1 MSFAEII
8 KRIDDLVW
16 GPAMLILLVGTGI
29 FLTVYLKFL
38 PWRNLS
44 YAMRSALGKK
54 ARKKQKNGVSVF
66 SSLMSASAATIG
78 TGNIVGVATA
88 MYAGGPG
95 ALVWMW
101 ISAFFGFSTKFS
113 ECMLAMKY
121 RERNS
126 RGEIC
131 GGPMYTIK
139 NGFKHKK
146 PAKVLAFLFALF
158 AAAASF
164 GIGNMTQAN
173 SVTAALNESFH
184 INPWISGIIITIL
197 TFLIILGGIHSIA
210 RASDILVPVMAVVYI
225 LFSLIVIIGNWR
237 TLPQGIAQI
246 FVMAFDPKA
255 VGGGIIGTITV
266 SAANAVRYGVA
277 RGCFSNEAGMGS
289 AAITA
294 ASAEEND
301 PVRHGYIFMMDVFFD
316 TIIICT
322 MTGLVIAS
330 SGVLGTLGADG
341 KPLKGISLVTG
352 AFSTVLGR
360 YGSTAVD
367 IGIILFAF
375 STIIGWEYHGEKAVE
390 YLFHN
395 KKISII
401 LYRILYSALVMAG
414 SVTAL
419 ETVWNIS
426 DIMNACMAIPNL
438 ISLIVLAPVI
448 RKEVIRFQPVVEK
461 EKNQWK
467 EK

>member
-1 MSFAEII
+1 MTFSEWIE
-8 KRIDDLVW
+8 KIDQIVW
-16 GPAMLILLVGTGI
+16 GPFTLFLLVGTGI
-29 FLTVYLKFL
+29 FLTVYLHFM
-38 PWRNLS
+38 PWRNLG
-44 YAMRSALGKK
+44 YAMHSALGKK
-54 ARKKQKNGVSVF
+54 AREKKGKNNVSVF

-121 RERNS
+121 RERNK
-126 RGEIC
+126 RGEMC

-146 PAKVLAFLFALF
+146 IAGILAFLFALF
-158 AAAASF
+158 AMLASF
-164 GIGNMTQAN
+164 GIGNLTQAN
-173 SVTAALNESFH
+173 SITAALNESFF
-184 INPWISGIIITIL
+184 ISPWISGIVITVL
-197 TFLIILGGIHSIA
+197 TFLIILGGIRSIA
-210 RASDILVPVMAVVYI
+210 KTSDVLVPVMAVLYI
-225 LFSLIVIIGNWR
+225 VFSLIVIIGNWSN
-237 TLPQGIAQI
+237 LPDGLMQI
-246 FVMAFDPKA
+246 FIMAFNPKA
-255 VGGGIIGTITV
+255 INGGVIGTITV
-266 SAANAVRYGVA
+266 TAANALRYGVA

-330 SGVLGTLGADG
+330 SGVLGNTTADG
-341 KPLKGISLVTG
+341 TSLKGIALVTS
-352 AFSTVLGR
+352 AFSTILGK

-390 YLFHN
+390 YLFH
-395 KKISII
+395 SHAAII
-401 LYRILYSALVMAG
+401 IYRIVYSALVMVG

-419 ETVWNIS
+419 EVVWNIS
-426 DIMNACMAIPNL
+426 DIMNALMAIPNL
-438 ISLIVLAPVI
+438 ISLLVLAPVI
-448 RKEVIRFQPVVEK
+448 KKEVIRFQPIVKK
-461 EKNQWK
+461 EKAGWK